1 MSAGRH
7 EGRRASSCTSCS
19 TTRTLPFVADRDPS
33 AALTRSGAVH
43 DHATHGRPIA
53 FAVYGW
59 GRTPVYPTA
68 GTAWPISTE
77 LLLRIYRADRRS
89 FWEVLSRGDRRYRVL
104 LNNDRAG
111 IYAIG
116 YAVPR
121 PIDHAVTMAEI
132 ATLAGLTFVV
142 LLAVVGGLS
151 RLAGRHPVTGRE
163 LLREIRRSFYR
174 KLFLLFVAASVVPVL
189 ALALVTRNYVAGQLR
204 EGLETGAVGH
214 GLGRPTRDRDR
225 RQPAAARSQ
234 RPGRPRSPTRSWCR

>member
-1 MSAGRH
+1 MNFSFTDDQVLLHAGRAVCLPDGTKVGAILVH
-7 EGRRASSCTSCS
+7 VVLDYG
-19 TTRTLPFVADRDPS
+19 TLPFVADRDPS
-33 AALTRSGAVH
+33 AALTRNAAVH

-116 YAVPR
+116 YALPR
-121 PIDHAVTMAEI
+121 PIDHAVTLAEI
-132 ATLAGLTFVV
+132 ATLAGLTFVA
-142 LLAVVGGLS
+142 LLAMAGGLS
-151 RLAGRHPVTGRE
+151 RLAGRHGNCAAWAE
-163 LLREIRRSFYR
+163 SSRR
-174 KLFLLFVAASVVPVL
+174 
-189 ALALVTRNYVAGQLR
+189 TRAG
-204 EGLETGAVGH
+204 ET
-214 GLGRPTRDRDR
+214 R
-225 RQPAAARSQ
+225 
-234 RPGRPRSPTRSWCR
+234 